1 MIIESIEL
9 QDYRNYNHLV
19 LELSS
24 GTNILYG
31 KNAQGKTN
39 ILEAMY
45 ICSSA
50 RSHRGS
56 RDRELIRFGESE
68 AHIKMMLRK
77 NDIPV
82 RIDIHLRK
90 NRSKGIALNGVP
102 IKRASELFGVV
113 NEVFFSP
120 EDLNIIKN
128 GPSERRRFADMEL
141 CQINPYYVHSLSAYN
156 RSLQQRN
163 RLLKDIPFHPEYED
177 MLDVWDMQL
186 VKNGREIIRYRQAFI
201 DRLNPII
208 SRIHRNLTA
217 GEEDIRLI
225 YDPQTSAEELE
236 AAVRSG
242 READERQRTTLTG
255 PHRDDIGFFTGE
267 EDLRKYGSQGQQR
280 TAALSLKLAEIELVR
295 QTIKDTPI
303 LLLDDVLSELDADRQ
318 TALISA
324 LNEIQTV
331 ITCTGVEDFLG
342 RALSVDSIFK
352 VVQGT
357 VTRERIENT
366 GC

>member
-9 QDYRNYNHLV
+9 QDYRNYEHLV
-19 LELSS
+19 LELGS

-39 ILEAMY
+39 VLEAMY

-56 RDRELIRFGESE
+56 RDRELIRFGEDE

-77 NDIPV
+77 NNVPV

-102 IKRASELFGVV
+102 IKRASELYGVV

-128 GPSERRRFADMEL
+128 GPSERRRFTDMEL
-141 CQINPYYVHSLSAYN
+141 CQINPYYVHALSSYN
-156 RSLQQRN
+156 RSLMQRN

-177 MLDVWDMQL
+177 TLDVWDAQL
-186 VKNGREIIRYRQAFI
+186 VANGREIIKCRQEFT
-201 DRLNPII
+201 DSLNSII
-208 SRIHRNLTA
+208 SPIHLKLT
-217 GEEDIRLI
+217 GGKENIRLE
-225 YDPQTSAEELE
+225 YDPDTTAQELE
-236 AAVRSG
+236 DVMRSG
-242 READERQRTTLTG
+242 READERQRTTLRG
-255 PHRDDIGFFTGE
+255 PHRDDIGFFIGD

-280 TAALSLKLAEIELVR
+280 TAALSLKLAEIELVKS
-295 QTIKDTPI
+295 IIHDTPI

-318 TALISA
+318 TALLSA
-324 LNEIQTV
+324 IDDIQTV
-331 ITCTGVEDFLG
+331 ITCTGVEDL
-342 RALSVDSIFK
+342 LSRSLPVDAIFK
-352 VVQGT
+352 VVLGT
-357 VTRERIENT
+357 ITRE
-366 GC
+366 GKKQ